1 MKPLAYG
8 GISDTKMIPAST
20 TPCLVFLSALAVLVL
35 APRLDPQLVPL
46 RHHFCHVSSP
56 IVLSSS
62 ALIDILPVKIPTP
75 TPLSQ
80 SPKQP

>member
-8 GISDTKMIPAST
+8 GIGDTETIPTST
-20 TPCLVFLSALAVLVL
+20 TPCLVFSSALAVLVL

-46 RHHFCHVSSP
+46 CHRFCHASSP

-62 ALIDILPVKIPTP
+62 ALVDILPVKIPTL

-80 SPKQP
+80 SPKRP